1 MHGSQHD
8 SQENQHE
15 GGENDASKANL
26 LVPPGSIERIIHA
39 KVSKEDDATKAIQ
52 DWMKDPEN
60 REFVAQHS
68 YLGKWGHVDA
78 DQNKIRAWFRKTDE
92 PLRDITGK
100 GPAKRASPLRN
111 GGSHLDYMRS
121 TNYATGA
128 PGASLPSQVP
138 PPADLGSS
146 QGLWRSYY
154 AQQRDHSREN
164 ELAWNAERYRRSAV
178 EGVFRHGSGSPIRSH
193 SPPRHHLQYSP
204 QHPPVAEH
212 VNVVRY
218 APAFSHYEQHR
229 EQREQREHME
239 HQKIQ
244 QEHQKQYEITQISQ
258 NIRER
263 IIATYRAEIESHKLS
278 ERNFATLRAQI
289 EDLQRRREAYEQSV
303 TILKG
308 DFEAQIQS
316 QNSVISSC
324 QNELE
329 MLKNQNADKAK
340 EGIEVSEQIQAV
352 RTEINARDQE
362 IRDLSAQIHTTISS
376 NQALEREI
384 EGLKLTINEQQ
395 EIRTRQ

>member
-1 MHGSQHD
+1 
-8 SQENQHE
+8 
-15 GGENDASKANL
+15 
-26 LVPPGSIERIIHA
+26 VT
-39 KVSKEDDATKAIQ
+39 KEEEAIKAIQ
-52 DWMKDPEN
+52 DWMKDADN
-60 REFVAQHS
+60 REFVAQHT
-68 YLGKWGHVDA
+68 YQHWKPADA
-78 DQNKIRAWFRKTDE
+78 DQSAILVSFKRTDE
-92 PLRDITGK
+92 GLHDISNQPEG
-100 GPAKRASPLRN
+100 GKRASPLRN
-111 GGSHLDYMRS
+111 GSSYPDYMRS
-121 TNYATGA
+121 TAATGA
-128 PGASLPSQVP
+128 PPGMLP
-138 PPADLGSS
+138 PPPDLGAS

-154 AQQRDHSREN
+154 AQQRDISRER
-164 ELAWNAERYRRSAV
+164 EFADAERYRRSLEGAV
-178 EGVFRHGSGSPIRSH
+178 RGASGSPIRSR
-193 SPPRHHLQYSP
+193 SPPRHVLPYSP
-204 QHPPVAEH
+204 QPPPVVEH
-212 VNVVRY
+212 VNIARY

-278 ERNFATLRAQI
+278 ERNFATLKAQI

-324 QNELE
+324 QNENE

-384 EGLKLTINEQQ
+384 ESLKVSINE
-395 EIRTRQ
+395 

>member
-1 MHGSQHD
+1 MED
-8 SQENQHE
+8 NK
-15 GGENDASKANL
+15 DFT
-26 LVPPGSIERIIHA
+26 A
-39 KVSKEDDATKAIQ
+39 KHNYSGKWQ
-52 DWMKDPEN
+52 PN
-60 REFVAQHS
+60 REGNGILAYFQE
-68 YLGKWGHVDA
+68 A
-78 DQNKIRAWFRKTDE
+78 DGGLNDMTNL
-92 PLRDITGK
+92 PG
-100 GPAKRASPLRN
+100 GKRASPARN
-111 GGSHLDYMRS
+111 RKTYTDHLRS
-121 TNYATGA
+121 TGYSTGV
-128 PGASLPSQVP
+128 PGPLPPP
-138 PPADLGSS
+138 PPAELGAS

-154 AQQRDHSREN
+154 AQQRDASRER
-164 ELAWNAERYRRSAV
+164 ELAANAERYRRSYIERGA
-178 EGVFRHGSGSPIRSH
+178 SGSPVRSH
-193 SPPRHHLQYSP
+193 SPARYPYSP
-204 QHPPVAEH
+204 PHP
-212 VNVVRY
+212 VVEIARY

-229 EQREQREHME
+229 EQREQREHLE

-244 QEHQKQYEITQISQ
+244 QEHQKQFEITQISQ

-289 EDLQRRREAYEQSV
+289 EDLHRRREAYEQSV
-303 TILKG
+303 TVLKG

-316 QNSVISSC
+316 QNSVINSC

-384 EGLKLTINEQQ
+384 ESLKGAINEQQ
-395 EIRTRQ
+395 EVRTRQQGTIYQQNGALSKWEQECFAQSSRISVLEKERNQLIDRTGALNE